1 MGCGAAKPIIK
12 RCIQNQSEDSMQSL
26 RTASRLFYKA
36 KVSNR
41 KDLRTIYE
49 VSESKEISAIVL
61 LN

>member
-36 KVSNR
+36 KVSN
-41 KDLRTIYE
+41 KKIYCQM
-49 VSESKEISAIVL
+49 IIF
-61 LN
+61 